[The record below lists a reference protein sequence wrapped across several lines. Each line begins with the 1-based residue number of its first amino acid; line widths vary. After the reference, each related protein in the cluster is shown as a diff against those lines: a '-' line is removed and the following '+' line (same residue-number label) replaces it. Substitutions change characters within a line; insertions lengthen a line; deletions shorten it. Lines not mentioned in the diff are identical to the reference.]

1 MIQTRESGR
10 NREKSEI
17 TVLLYE
23 SELKVIVAPTISIKR
38 CGLIV
43 FFYPSLYSLYR
54 REIDKERSFRWLIEM
69 TTHF

>member
-1 MIQTRESGR
+1 MIRTRESGR

-17 TVLLYE
+17 TALLYE

-43 FFYPSLYSLYR
+43 FFTLLSILFIVARPIKKDHL
-54 REIDKERSFRWLIEM
+54 DG
-69 TTHF
+69 